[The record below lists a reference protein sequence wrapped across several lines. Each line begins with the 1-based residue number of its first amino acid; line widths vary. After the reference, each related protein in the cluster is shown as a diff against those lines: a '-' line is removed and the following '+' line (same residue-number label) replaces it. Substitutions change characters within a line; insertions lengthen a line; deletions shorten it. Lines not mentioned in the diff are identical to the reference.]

1 MLFGV
6 FDLSL
11 ELKILNR
18 KKIKEIL
25 ALIKKQWEADFR
37 TELAFLMNTQ
47 NKIFLVNKEVFNIN
61 LEKLRINSIG
71 LYFGELKNNELRLS
85 IEGSQLI
92 GKSAKQNI
100 IELNKKQAMQWLKG
114 EDVDIKGNYLGFVIL
129 KYENDFLG
137 TGKYKDEKV
146 LNFVSKSRRF
156 KYNLEIPE

>member
-1 MLFGV
+1 MFN
-6 FDLSL
+6 LSL

-25 ALIKKQWEADFR
+25 ALIKKQWGADFR

-47 NKIFLVNKEVFNIN
+47 NKIFLVNKEVFNLN

-92 GKSAKQNI
+92 GKNAK
-100 IELNKKQAMQWLKG
+100 LNTIKLDEKQSMQWLKG
-114 EDVDIKGNYLGFVIL
+114 EDISIKGNYNGFVIL
-129 KYENDFLG
+129 KYNNDFLG
-137 TGKYKDEKV
+137 TGKYKDGKV
-146 LNFVSKSRRF
+146 LNFVPKARRF

>member
-1 MLFGV
+1 M

-25 ALIKKQWEADFR
+25 ALIKKQWGTDFR

-47 NKIFLVNKEVFNIN
+47 NKIFLVNREVFNLN

-85 IEGSQLI
+85 IEGSQLV
-92 GKSAKQNI
+92 GKNAKQNI
-100 IELNKKQAMQWLKG
+100 AELNEKQAMQWLKG
-114 EDVDIKGNYLGFVIL
+114 QDIGIKENYTGFVIL
-129 KYENDFLG
+129 KHKNDFLG
-137 TGKYKDEKV
+137 TGKYKQDKI
-146 LNFVSKSRRF
+146 LNFVPKARRF

>member
-1 MLFGV
+1 M
-6 FDLSL
+6 L

-25 ALIKKQWEADFR
+25 ALIKKQWGADFK

-47 NKIFLVNKEVFNIN
+47 NKIFLVNREVFNLN

-85 IEGSQLI
+85 IEGSQLV
-92 GKSAKQNI
+92 GKNAKQNI
-100 IELNKKQAMQWLKG
+100 AELNEKQAMQWLKG
-114 EDVDIKGNYLGFVIL
+114 QDIGIKENYTSFVIL
-129 KYENDFLG
+129 KHKNDFLG
-137 TGKYKDEKV
+137 TGKYKQDKI
-146 LNFVSKSRRF
+146 LNFVPKARRF

>member
-1 MLFGV
+1 M
-6 FDLSL
+6 FDLPL

-25 ALIKKQWEADFR
+25 ALIKKQWGADFK
-37 TELAFLMNTQ
+37 TELVFLMNTQ

-61 LEKLRINSIG
+61 LKKLRINSIG

-85 IEGSQLI
+85 IEGSQMI

-100 IELNKKQAMQWLKG
+100 IELNEKQAMQWLKG
-114 EDVDIKGNYLGFVIL
+114 EDIGIKGDYNGFVIL
-129 KYENDFLG
+129 KHNNDFLG
-137 TGKYKDEKV
+137 TGKYKHGKV

-156 KYNLEIPE
+156 KYNLEISE

>member
-1 MLFGV
+1 M
-6 FDLSL
+6 L

-18 KKIKEIL
+18 KKIKDIL
-25 ALIKKQWEADFR
+25 ALIKKQWGADFK

-47 NKIFLVNKEVFNIN
+47 NKIFLVNKKVFNLN

-92 GKSAKQNI
+92 SKNAKQNI
-100 IELNKKQAMQWLKG
+100 AELNEKQAMQWLKG
-114 EDVDIKGNYLGFVIL
+114 QDIEIKGSYTGFVIL
-129 KYENDFLG
+129 KHKNDFLG
-137 TGKYKDEKV
+137 TGKYKQVKI
-146 LNFVSKSRRF
+146 LNFVPKARRF

>member
-1 MLFGV
+1 M
-6 FDLSL
+6 L

-25 ALIKKQWEADFR
+25 ALIKKQWGADFK

-47 NKIFLVNKEVFNIN
+47 NKIFLVNREVFNLN

-92 GKSAKQNI
+92 GNDAKQNL
-100 IELNKKQAMQWLKG
+100 IEINETKAMQWLKG
-114 EDVDIKGNYLGFVIL
+114 EDIGIKGNYKGFVII
-129 KYENDFLG
+129 KHKNDFLG
-137 TGKYKDEKV
+137 TGKYKDGKV
-146 LNFVSKSRRF
+146 LNFVPKARRF
-156 KYNLEIPE
+156 KYNLEIPD